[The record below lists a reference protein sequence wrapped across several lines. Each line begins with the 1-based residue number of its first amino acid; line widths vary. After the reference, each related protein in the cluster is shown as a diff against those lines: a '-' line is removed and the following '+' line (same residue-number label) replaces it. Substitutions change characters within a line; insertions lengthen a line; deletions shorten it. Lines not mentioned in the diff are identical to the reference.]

1 MADPNE
7 IRALEESFWA
17 RFIARYPEFAQKY
30 GTATPRD
37 PNGRFS
43 SKVAQEARTR
53 LSEPVDP
60 TASRPIERRRF
71 RADPHEMVVPIRPED
86 VEDPTYFTGDYWKD
100 IGGRIGEGIRTLP
113 YIGSDPGQAER
124 IEQVRQTLPEDAS
137 WFKKFGLTTLARV
150 QPQLD
155 ALQAVQDIA
164 APATGYVVG
173 QYMQEPGIKDR
184 MDILEE
190 RGGAPGVLGD
200 IERLASAY
208 QQAVDAGEIPLKKQI
223 PAEIGT
229 DPVEAFPGGW
239 GIGVAKKALGLG
251 AKPLIRGTATTG
263 RAAGRTAAQVAEEVA
278 ETPPAPRATPA
289 YTTAQEA
296 IMGSAAHPISG
307 TYRGTYRQDPSAQLI
322 RRHEAEEVSRRLEE
336 GVPVEYR
343 SGNLIADHIAKQDEI
358 ARQAESIN
366 TYGGDPSKYVP
377 SDMGVYPEFA
387 EELYLVDAGLDP
399 FKFMGTQGAFHHTS
413 YHELAR
419 NQAIDAGWVPGNPSA
434 DNMAIANRFADEAD
448 ALAKTDPEGWLVRE
462 AREVDF
468 KANRIPQKYF
478 DDPQATAVPS
488 DVGRQASFIDDQ
500 LTFPEMGMRVN
511 EIVDVKGNIIP
522 GARPGVLPDIPPST
536 AQSRID
542 EVVENITDT
551 YDPAGRGRVPKKGT
565 SPNKTLMG
573 KQAAQRMVREKFDE
587 LTIGNID
594 PVRARV
600 VARYISQHTGLDTS
614 EVNRLASEAR
624 SEETFASE
632 AVTTYGQRTSF
643 NPEIEDQID
652 ILIGMRQE
660 QKHVQRGYKSHYG
673 KIRNEVAASTNMNAG
688 QLEAYIDELSQGAL
702 LPMDELPTQ
711 LIITENWAKNLS
723 PEELAQ
729 AADRG
734 EIYGLNAVQIELP
747 MGRINSRPRA
757 QEEALAIRK
766 NEGYPI
772 PADRPTPRATPS
784 YVTGQGAVRGR
795 TPTSTLERLSP
806 EGKPSDISLKNLMRT
821 DPVAARTLA
830 ADPSAGAP
838 FRRDPSVVTP
848 TSRTQ
853 ADINQARRVLPDSQE
868 EIVKARSL
876 KERLVSQ
883 VGNIDAIIREIMPAD
898 ILGKSFD
905 REWFNKTI
913 GKQLVIRYEAL
924 VNQHMNGLTQ
934 FGINGTRKLERLG
947 IGEREAGRAFGPER
961 QLVPTASDI
970 GTADNPG
977 PLDILFRALH
987 NEGDWL
993 DVWRTGR
1000 GVNHPAMSLDNA
1012 NLRME
1017 VYEELRTVTD
1027 IEQAMRI
1034 DFDPEMGTV
1043 QDYFYRGWKP
1053 PSITE
1058 MDAKPLQTKDIAG
1071 TPSYD
1076 KPRSAMTYVEGR
1088 QLGMEPLQWNPYFQ
1102 SIYSQRQGL
1111 QYRMQTEL
1119 IQHLQS
1125 EYAGLAKY
1133 VENPEEIMENPGW
1146 RVPKV
1151 GPAFEG
1157 KPFKITGEEAADDVQ
1172 ALVGDRAG
1180 QVRKAELGEEG
1191 LPVKDI
1197 AFKKG
1202 QWIVPNNVAD
1212 TLESLFHSGPKWK
1225 YEVVLFGKTR
1235 DIAKWVDYAVFIPKR
1250 LKLLGSL
1257 FQMTDFLRRNGV
1269 GATHGIIDAIWIGI
1283 ERGMT
1288 PSQAF
1293 EAARQSASSVTSFKT
1308 DDIGGWWNIMYS
1320 YGAAGKS
1327 DVFRQLMESP
1337 EAIIP
1342 NTDITW
1348 PSLVGHGLNITDDT
1362 ILPAEDF
1369 TRILN
1374 EVASSANLP
1383 TKVGRFFKELEY
1395 SSRRGLFNRVYPAAI
1410 MTDVK
1415 FNLIPIARRAYPNAT
1430 DNQIMALVARQA
1442 NIKYST
1448 LMRSQSEI
1456 PIKVRDILM
1465 RVAFSVNENEGL
1477 MRQMIRAVK
1486 GEETKFWRQYWLSAG
1501 VFFALTA
1508 TLIHG
1513 ATTLVTEGRVEGL
1526 PKSRFVPFYRKE
1538 DGIPIGYNNRFLS
1551 PDLPLI
1557 TRSGEKATIDMLGQ
1571 LDTAGRM
1578 LEPFQFINSRRG
1590 TTVSAFWHLGV
1601 GKDFYDRETD
1611 QWGHFGRALQF
1622 VNDIA
1627 VPIGFGTSALALTQQ
1642 AVGDTPLPEVS
1653 VRGQDI
1659 IREGATLGD
1668 VLPVSEQALGVP
1680 GLVAQASGENLKAPS
1695 RRELEKKMINNALP
1709 DSTKES
1715 LRELD
1720 LDDLR
1725 KVENDPMNS
1734 PFMDE
1739 ILLRTEEGAGRDSP
1753 SGIFAD
1759 YVLERNALKDQ
1770 RLEEESYLE
1779 NKYSTV
1785 NNPIWEP
1792 TSFRKDLSNLN
1803 IKYRAKNDE
1812 INQRYRRMPDVEDIF
1827 KPWEGLSDA
1836 EIADK
1841 RLETPLRWAQYR
1853 YFKIMDNHKDKF
1865 GNIDWDA
1872 FNKDFKEEQ
1881 DSWGEELVARYEV
1894 EQRDKKHEDHLGRS
1908 TVIAYYDAMDALSKP
1923 EGESWFDGGGINK
1936 MASELSKRI
1945 GPNARGNTL
1954 ALEWQRWLDAGQNEK
1969 TSIENTS
1976 FYRNTIKL
1984 LKRERSKNRHTM
1996 RLNNP
2001 AIDQYVIRWF
2011 NSQPVHPSNVQYAIN
2026 LYPGRPIK
2034 LTRPS
2039 GQSIDVDV
2047 SRVLPR

>member
-1 MADPNE
+1 
-7 IRALEESFWA
+7 
-17 RFIARYPEFAQKY
+17 
-30 GTATPRD
+30 
-37 PNGRFS
+37 
-43 SKVAQEARTR
+43 
-53 LSEPVDP
+53 
-60 TASRPIERRRF
+60 
-71 RADPHEMVVPIRPED
+71 
-86 VEDPTYFTGDYWKD
+86 
-100 IGGRIGEGIRTLP
+100 
-113 YIGSDPGQAER
+113 
-124 IEQVRQTLPEDAS
+124 
-137 WFKKFGLTTLARV
+137 
-150 QPQLD
+150 
-155 ALQAVQDIA
+155 
-164 APATGYVVG
+164 
-173 QYMQEPGIKDR
+173 
-184 MDILEE
+184 
-190 RGGAPGVLGD
+190 
-200 IERLASAY
+200 
-208 QQAVDAGEIPLKKQI
+208 
-223 PAEIGT
+223 
-229 DPVEAFPGGW
+229 
-239 GIGVAKKALGLG
+239 
-251 AKPLIRGTATTG
+251 
-263 RAAGRTAAQVAEEVA
+263 
-278 ETPPAPRATPA
+278 
-289 YTTAQEA
+289 
-296 IMGSAAHPISG
+296 
-307 TYRGTYRQDPSAQLI
+307 
-322 RRHEAEEVSRRLEE
+322 
-336 GVPVEYR
+336 
-343 SGNLIADHIAKQDEI
+343 
-358 ARQAESIN
+358 
-366 TYGGDPSKYVP
+366 
-377 SDMGVYPEFA
+377 MGVTREFV
-387 EELYLVDAGLDP
+387 ERLYLVDAGLDP
-399 FKFMGTQGAFHHTS
+399 FRVIGTQGLNAHTI
-413 YHELAR
+413 YHFLAR
-419 NQAIDAGWVPGNPSA
+419 GKAIDAGWVPGNPSA

-448 ALAKTDPEGWLVRE
+448 ALAKTDPEGWLRRE
-462 AREVDF
+462 TREVDF

-478 DDPQATAVPS
+478 DDPQTTAVPS
-488 DVGRQASFIDDQ
+488 DVGQQAELPIGTGDQ
-500 LTFPEMGMRVN
+500 LGLPGMGRRVG
-511 EIVDVKGNIIP
+511 ELGEVT
-522 GARPGVLPDIPPST
+522 PGVLPDIPPST
-536 AQSRID
+536 ARSQID
-542 EVVENITDT
+542 EIVENVTDT
-551 YDPAGRGRVPKKGT
+551 YNTKGDRVVRKGT
-565 SPNKTLMG
+565 SPSKDIDKKL
-573 KQAAQRMVREKFDE
+573 AAQRLVREKFNE
-587 LTIGNID
+587 LIAGGVPLEDIQKLKTWRGT
-594 PVRARV
+594 PERVRRLV
-600 VARYISQHTGLDTS
+600 NYIHDQTGVDRS
-614 EVNRLASEAR
+614 EIRRLVSEA
-624 SEETFASE
+624 SAEETFASE
-632 AVTTYGQRTSF
+632 AVTTYGQRTRFS
-643 NPEIEDQID
+643 PEIEDQID

-688 QLEAYIDELSQGAL
+688 QLEAYIDELSQGTL

-734 EIYGLNAVQIELP
+734 EIYGFNAVQIELP

-757 QEEALAIRK
+757 QEQALAIRK

-784 YVTGQGAVRGR
+784 YVTGQGAVMGR
-795 TPTSTLERLSP
+795 APT
-806 EGKPSDISLKNLMRT
+806 D
-821 DPVAARTLA
+821 DVAARVAA

-876 KERLVSQ
+876 KERIVSQ

-934 FGINGTRKLERLG
+934 FGLNGTRKLERLG
-947 IGEREAGRAFGPER
+947 MGERQAGRAFGPER

-1000 GVNHPAMSLDNA
+1000 GINHPAMSLDNA

-1133 VENPEEIMENPGW
+1133 VENPEQIVENPGW

-1269 GATHGIIDAIWIGI
+1269 GATHGIVDAVWIAI

-1308 DDIGGWWNIMYS
+1308 DDIGGWWNVMYS

-1327 DVFRQLMESP
+1327 DVFRQLIESP

-1374 EVASSANLP
+1374 EVADSNVGIL
-1383 TKVGRFFKELEY
+1383 TKTGRMFKELEY

-1477 MRQMIRAVK
+1477 IRQMIRAVK

-1501 VFFALTA
+1501 IFFALTA

-1590 TTVSAFWHLGV
+1590 TTVSAFWHLAV

-1653 VRGQDI
+1653 VRGEDI
-1659 IREGATLGD
+1659 IREGTTLGD

-1770 RLEEESYLE
+1770 RLKEESYLE

-1865 GNIDWDA
+1865 GNVDWDA

-1894 EQRDKKHEDHLGRS
+1894 EQRDQKHEAHLGDS
-1908 TVIAYYDAMDALSKP
+1908 TVTEYYDAMDALSKP